1 MISTP
6 QHNQALR
13 KRLLGTFKHNLALR
27 KIKMNRGFLSISIIP
42 TLLMSLVLLIVP
54 ILAEGEGRN
63 LDSHHQNP
71 YQSRGASL
79 VYEGPHSYHQQSY
92 PPNYFFS
99 DHGPAPVLQRRQ
111 RQFEPDRFDEP
122 LVAQQL
128 RAVPH
133 QEEVKVE
140 IRELPPRPKSSRLLS
155 SPLRPQQQ
163 TFSSFFNAAQP
174 VIPQHSFTQNRFAP
188 FGRSLSGHEEG
199 SIAFT
204 QFVGQHPTDSP
215 DKSTDNPT
223 ELPTDSPL
231 TLFHPSPSHMKA
243 VPAVPVKVSQDS
255 SIQISHPTPTL
266 SSLTRPPLSTQA
278 TSFASFSMVH
288 LNSGPGV
295 QPSERPDILESKVNL
310 NRARQPVR
318 GPARQAVPDSHP
330 EEDIDAQIHGAGKT
344 KPIKR
349 VVVTRVPTKAAR
361 ASPTARKLIP
371 SRSIKALEEEE
382 PLAHIVPS
390 EIPSVRT
397 TARTGRTKSGSTRP
411 SFFTVRRPSPG
422 TFRKSER
429 VKAKDDDD
437 DKEEEIVEEGVKVE
451 EELEAEE
458 EEVPTV
464 PTVSPTTR
472 TPKVSPLFSKL
483 RARSRGATFFRKG
496 PRHNRISSSTSATEA
511 TTTSSS
517 EEVSSS
523 AKETSSTESTT
534 KTTTITTTLPSSTAR
549 QPPIASRL
557 VATRA
562 SFRSRG
568 SSNSPSAKPNRI
580 VVKGQRRKSAPESTS
595 TTPVKETPRALT
607 GSRFSARKSLLDLR
621 PAFRAI
627 KAKNSPKEKKEEEE
641 EETEDDDD
649 DDDDDDA
656 TEEPEISTHRSEE
669 ILASLRLSTMK
680 TPSIDPCLPNNH
692 KIVQDQPQRSINHH
706 LAKSG
711 DEPPICDRDLERGW
725 YRFESAAGNIMPT
738 ECPGGNYCG
747 TNMPIWMKGDIPSE
761 EEGTVEATGCI
772 NRDRECCINE
782 LPMQVRNCSKFI
794 VYHLEPTPT
803 CSMGYCIGEGVPCPE
818 GLTSENGYTPC
829 NFTAKLDT
837 VVLSPQVNDNHTEVT
852 FSCQPVIQDAIDRA
866 TISVEIEWW
875 VGNMLVSDETFEL
888 KDRPSGVLSQDLWK
902 VGHEVRCTALVMHT
916 VTGSGTEK
924 KSSKTFFIG
933 LVVDSETSLILHEGG
948 VAQDLKISSTIP
960 ITCPDGRRGRHC
972 CLDLELSE
980 KIQSSGQRC
989 PNRETLDRLA
999 FPLCKPQICEDDFNS
1014 SVSISLRVKND
1025 HLINGNETIHL
1036 EIGVSGVAK
1045 WKDYKLPDQ
1054 QLQVVSSDVQ
1064 EFCQISSFL
1073 TTFDGSQVQLDQP
1086 GIYTIYRHQSKPIE
1100 IQAHFFPCSL
1110 SKLCTCAVS
1119 VRVGDIFMVLDVCTK
1134 GHLQVWAST
1143 ESGTV
1148 PDVGEIPRGLEL
1160 LSVDEGRE
1168 YRILLPT
1175 GGYVSLGSLLTSL
1188 RIYASQE
1195 DLNQTSGLCGPFN
1208 RNIMDDFMKPN
1219 GEVACTEKS
1228 KLQTGGRFKQP
1239 TPKKALKCVPFTK
1252 SWSLERKETLFAGY
1266 FDKTLNGTL
1275 PTKAGTCSCN
1285 KQHDKRSSLV
1295 HENIEDIG
1303 ENFEVMDCYAEDLV
1317 CFQQQNS
1324 QPFLTKAFA
1333 LGKSPDFRHFT
1344 DLIVEPTKVNVE
1356 SDESV
1361 IEQKEV
1367 AQIILSTSVQS
1378 SHTGTPPEGWTLST
1392 ADKHCANFI
1401 QESDAADRCRFVPE
1415 MDLSEAIQTCRTDL
1429 LFTGNFRVAT
1439 LHLERLK
1446 EECRESLFRN
1456 TSLWTLESG
1465 SSFLTPPRRIADAL
1479 CLNDCSGNGICDR
1492 GTCKCDSDYIGG
1504 DCSQTLSTGIH
1515 TSEPPPPQVSA
1526 LTNFGLCDTRTKP
1539 CRELTVLGD
1548 GLVNHEALK
1557 CNLEIYKIR
1566 GVASKQLVTDLVM
1579 TMPAKFISYQQVL
1592 CPLPELD
1599 IHHPDDLAK
1608 LDFKDNTDHTRIF
1621 AKVSLSY
1628 GQGPRSAPLDL
1639 LLYDSLCWDCDSAG
1653 ECTAKT
1659 KETRCFFAAGTS
1671 SIQVFRIGRTISTR
1685 VSPDD
1690 FRTCTLP
1697 KDSGGCD
1704 NKIFRYYYNAI
1715 ERRCKLFVY
1724 GGCKGNGNNFL
1735 SEIQCLQQCGDE
1747 SALALLPEP
1756 EVTTEIDT
1764 CSQIKDEGI
1773 CTGYVPRF
1781 YFNKKLGRCEL
1792 FSYGG
1797 CGGNNNN
1804 FESEDNCVAHCGGP
1818 SGGGIFSHS
1827 TDVSLDGPSPVT
1839 IRKSKCNLPLHK
1851 GACHATLRRFF
1862 FDSDEGRCKLFIFG
1876 GCQGNA
1882 NNFETMEECIEDC
1895 SGPNF
1900 MNGEKTSGSNIII
1913 STTTLE
1919 PTSKPTSLSGS
1930 NFQTTNVCELTK
1942 SFGTCL
1948 TVSFRYFYDFA
1959 TNTCKRFRYSGCGGN
1974 GNNFLSAADCVRT
1987 CGGVLAGDKRAPE
2000 LKVSPRFYETI
2011 KHRAE
2016 GEIGG
2021 YIRSTSTTTTS
2032 STIKPTTMPTTTTVF
2047 VESTTTNPPASTA
2060 ERSTRL
2066 RVKQRK
2072 RFFPAAI
2079 TAATTTSIKSTT
2091 EPSTIIHKTTTARHH
2106 IVRATPIPRG
2116 RSRFGTGV
2124 RARFVALSA
2133 TTSTPKPDTETKDE
2147 GMMVSTQTS
2156 RSTIVRA
2163 KPKRPISND
2172 IHGLKEGHDSDESP
2186 TPSELMAST
2195 GHAHHR
2201 FKLSSSLQRLLRS
2214 KASDRSN
2221 KLRVS
2226 TPSKSSST
2234 SEEGED
2240 RETPFSPSHDEEED
2254 PNQTDL
2260 SSTSLEASASELRP
2274 TTVFRGTN
2282 SLFSRRIS
2290 KLSHVPVIDQ
2300 VVKAPLTMKGSE
2312 LVVIHTFCRHSPPRG
2327 SQPRCNREKPLYF
2340 YNVTSAT
2347 CEPFYDG
2354 YCGRSRNRFPS
2365 KAACLSS
2372 CIVASENVDSAE
2384 AD

>member
-1 MISTP
+1 MFK
-6 QHNQALR
+6 N
-13 KRLLGTFKHNLALR
+13 LLHFR
-27 KIKMNRGFLSISIIP
+27 NRGHHHIVVGGGIFLSQRNVEHRIYHQDNNNNYYIAKFDGSTTAYRISI
-42 TLLMSLVLLIVP
+42 T
-54 ILAEGEGRN
+54 
-63 LDSHHQNP
+63 
-71 YQSRGASL
+71 
-79 VYEGPHSYHQQSY
+79 
-92 PPNYFFS
+92 
-99 DHGPAPVLQRRQ
+99 
-111 RQFEPDRFDEP
+111 
-122 LVAQQL
+122 
-128 RAVPH
+128 
-133 QEEVKVE
+133 
-140 IRELPPRPKSSRLLS
+140 
-155 SPLRPQQQ
+155 
-163 TFSSFFNAAQP
+163 
-174 VIPQHSFTQNRFAP
+174 
-188 FGRSLSGHEEG
+188 
-199 SIAFT
+199 
-204 QFVGQHPTDSP
+204 
-215 DKSTDNPT
+215 
-223 ELPTDSPL
+223 
-231 TLFHPSPSHMKA
+231 
-243 VPAVPVKVSQDS
+243 
-255 SIQISHPTPTL
+255 
-266 SSLTRPPLSTQA
+266 
-278 TSFASFSMVH
+278 
-288 LNSGPGV
+288 
-295 QPSERPDILESKVNL
+295 
-310 NRARQPVR
+310 
-318 GPARQAVPDSHP
+318 
-330 EEDIDAQIHGAGKT
+330 
-344 KPIKR
+344 
-349 VVVTRVPTKAAR
+349 
-361 ASPTARKLIP
+361 
-371 SRSIKALEEEE
+371 
-382 PLAHIVPS
+382 
-390 EIPSVRT
+390 
-397 TARTGRTKSGSTRP
+397 
-411 SFFTVRRPSPG
+411 
-422 TFRKSER
+422 
-429 VKAKDDDD
+429 
-437 DKEEEIVEEGVKVE
+437 
-451 EELEAEE
+451 
-458 EEVPTV
+458 
-464 PTVSPTTR
+464 
-472 TPKVSPLFSKL
+472 
-483 RARSRGATFFRKG
+483 
-496 PRHNRISSSTSATEA
+496 
-511 TTTSSS
+511 
-517 EEVSSS
+517 
-523 AKETSSTESTT
+523 
-534 KTTTITTTLPSSTAR
+534 
-549 QPPIASRL
+549 
-557 VATRA
+557 
-562 SFRSRG
+562 
-568 SSNSPSAKPNRI
+568 KPNRI

-747 TNMPIWMKGDIPSE
+747 TNMPIWMKEERDAPPGPNSIPILGSIPFVPKRFRAQGRLHIPKLFNHLTQEYGPIFRIYLGPIPTVVITDLNLAKEAFKKDEVTARPPMKPFHEFRYGSADGNQRGVILSSGLEWQDQRRFSLRQLRDFGFGRSSMESMILEEVQKLCKSLQEEAGKPLDLSFKMNISIINALWLILVGERLELDDERLLKIVRTMDKLLRETQVSGLFSVLFPTLYKMVHPRFKFARDTFESMRILMKQAIVEHKESFQPDEDPKDFIDSYLQEIESTKNPRSSFFKEQGLKSLDCVLIDLFMGGSETTSITLIWTFLFLLHHPEWQEKIHEELDSAIGDPLPTLQDLPALPHLRAVMSETLRLSSVVPNGVPHYVTQDTKVGDYILKKGTSVMANLAGVHLNPAFWETAEEFQPERFLDKSGKFESPDSSHFAPFSVGKRFCLGQSLAEQEYFLFLSGIMQKFKLVHPPGQALPDYRFSDIPSE

>member
-1 MISTP
+1 MNGGHIFITIITI
-6 QHNQALR
+6 LIMC
-13 KRLLGTFKHNLALR
+13 LL
-27 KIKMNRGFLSISIIP
+27 
-42 TLLMSLVLLIVP
+42 LLIVP

-63 LDSHHQNP
+63 LDSHHHQNP

-99 DHGPAPVLQRRQ
+99 DHDPTPVLQRRQ
-111 RQFEPDRFDEP
+111 RQFEPDKFDEP
-122 LVAQQL
+122 VVAQQL
-128 RAVPH
+128 RTVPQ

-155 SPLRPQQQ
+155 SPLRPQHQS
-163 TFSSFFNAAQP
+163 FSSFFNAAQP

-188 FGRSLSGHEEG
+188 FARSLTSREEG
-199 SIAFT
+199 SNGFT
-204 QFVGQHPTDSP
+204 QFVGQDPTFAP
-215 DKSTDNPT
+215 VRSTDNPP
-223 ELPTDSPL
+223 EVPTDAPL

-243 VPAVPVKVSQDS
+243 VPAVPTKIAQES

-288 LNSGPGV
+288 LNSGPGI

-310 NRARQPVR
+310 KRARQPIR
-318 GPARQAVPDSHP
+318 GIAQQAVPDP
-330 EEDIDAQIHGAGKT
+330 EEDHESTVQETIKS

-349 VVVTRVPTKAAR
+349 VVVTRTPTKAAR
-361 ASPTARKLIP
+361 AQATVRRVIP
-371 SRSIKALEEEE
+371 SRISKVFEEENE
-382 PLAHIVPS
+382 EQESLDQVVPS

-397 TARTGRTKSGSTRP
+397 TARTSRTKSSSTRP

-422 TFRKSER
+422 TFKKSER
-429 VKAKDDDD
+429 VKEGQEEDDL
-437 DKEEEIVEEGVKVE
+437 EEEVEAEVE
-451 EELEAEE
+451 EESEEEE

-472 TPKVSPLFSKL
+472 TPKVSPLFSGL

-496 PRHNRISSSTSATEA
+496 PRHNRISSTTTSTEA
-511 TTTSSS
+511 TSTSS
-517 EEVSSS
+517 EESSS
-523 AKETSSTESTT
+523 TAKETASTESTT
-534 KTTTITTTLPSSTAR
+534 TTTVASETTTTLSSSTSR

-557 VATRA
+557 AATRA

-568 SSNSPSAKPNRI
+568 GSSSPSAKPSRI
-580 VVKGQRRKSAPESTS
+580 VVKGQRRKNVPESSSS
-595 TTPVKETPRALT
+595 TPEKEAPRPLT

-621 PAFRAI
+621 PVIRGSTSKI
-627 KAKNSPKEKKEEEE
+627 SPGEEENESEEEE
-641 EETEDDDD
+641 EKEDEDVS
-649 DDDDDDA
+649 

-669 ILASLRLSTMK
+669 ILASLRLATLK
-680 TPSIDPCLPNNH
+680 TPPVDPCLPDNH
-692 KIVQDQPQRSINHH
+692 KIITDQPQRSFNHH
-706 LAKSG
+706 LAKGG

-725 YRFESAAGNIMPT
+725 YRFESAAGNVMPT

-761 EEGTVEATGCI
+761 EEGIVEASGCI
-772 NRDRECCINE
+772 NRDRECCIEE

-818 GLTSENGYTPC
+818 GLASENGYTPC
-829 NFTAKLDT
+829 NFTAKLDN
-837 VVLSPQVNDNHTEVT
+837 VVLSHQVNDNSTEVT
-852 FSCQPVIQDAIDRA
+852 FSCQPDIQDAIDRA
-866 TISVEIEWW
+866 TVSVEIEWW
-875 VGNMLVSDETFEL
+875 VDNMLVSEETFEL

-902 VGHEVRCTALVMHT
+902 VGQEVRCTAVAKHS

-924 KSSKTFFIG
+924 KSSETFFIG
-933 LVVDSETSLILHEGG
+933 LIVDSEQSLTLNEGG

-960 ITCPDGRRGRHC
+960 ITCPDGRRGRQC

-989 PNRETLDRLA
+989 PNKETLDRLA

-1014 SVSISLRVKND
+1014 SVSIPLRVKND
-1025 HLINGNETIHL
+1025 HLINGNETIYL
-1036 EIGVSGVAK
+1036 EIGVSGLAK
-1045 WKDYKLPDQ
+1045 WEGYKLPDQ
-1054 QLQVVSSDVQ
+1054 QLQVISSDVQ

-1110 SKLCTCAVS
+1110 GKLCTCAVS

-1143 ESGTV
+1143 ASGAV

-1175 GGYVSLGSLLTSL
+1175 GGYISLGSLLTSM

-1208 RNIMDDFMKPN
+1208 RNLMDDFMKPD

-1275 PTKAGTCSCN
+1275 PSKAKTCSCN
-1285 KQHDKRSSLV
+1285 KHHDKRSSLI
-1295 HENIEDIG
+1295 HENIEDIA

-1333 LGKSPDFRHFT
+1333 LGKSPDFKHFT
-1344 DLIVEPTKVNVE
+1344 DLIVQPTKVNVE

-1367 AQIILSTSVQS
+1367 AQIILSTSAQS

-1392 ADKHCANFI
+1392 ADKYCANFI

-1492 GTCKCDSDYIGG
+1492 GTCKCDSDYIGA
-1504 DCSQTLSTGIH
+1504 DCSQTLSTRIH

-1671 SIQVFRIGRTISTR
+1671 PIQVFRIGRTISTR

-1724 GGCKGNGNNFL
+1724 GGCKGNANNFL

-1827 TDVSLDGPSPVT
+1827 TDISLDGPNPVT

-1862 FDSDEGRCKLFIFG
+1862 FDSEEGRCKLFIFG

-1930 NFQTTNVCELTK
+1930 SLQSANICELEK

-1948 TVSFRYFYDFA
+1948 TVSFRYYYDFE

-2000 LKVSPRFYETI
+2000 LKVSPRFYETL

-2016 GEIGG
+2016 AEIEA
-2021 YIRSTSTTTTS
+2021 YLSNTTTTTTSTSTTTT
-2032 STIKPTTMPTTTTVF
+2032 TATPTTPTSTPFEQSTTTTNVP
-2047 VESTTTNPPASTA
+2047 VTTA

-2072 RFFPAAI
+2072 RFFPESS
-2079 TAATTTSIKSTT
+2079 TPSTPTSIISTT
-2091 EPSTIIHKTTTARHH
+2091 ESSTISPQITTEKHSILRGAS
-2106 IVRATPIPRG
+2106 ISRA
-2116 RSRFGTGV
+2116 RSRFGSGV
-2124 RARFVALSA
+2124 RARFAALSA
-2133 TTSTPKPDTETKDE
+2133 TTAIPETETKDE
-2147 GMMVSTQTS
+2147 SMMVSTQTS

-2172 IHGLKEGHDSDESP
+2172 IQEQKDHESSDSEEDEVSSTNHG
-2186 TPSELMAST
+2186 
-2195 GHAHHR
+2195 HHR

-2214 KASDRSN
+2214 KASNRSN

-2234 SEEGED
+2234 SVEEDDDHEI
-2240 RETPFSPSHDEEED
+2240 PFSASHDDEED

-2274 TTVFRGTN
+2274 TTVFRGAN

-2290 KLSHVPVIDQ
+2290 KVSHVPVIDQ
-2300 VVKAPLTMKGSE
+2300 VVKAPHSMKGSE

-2327 SQPRCNREKPLYF
+2327 SHPRCTREKPLYF
-2340 YNVTSAT
+2340 YNVSSAT
-2347 CEPFYDG
+2347 CEPFFDG

-2372 CIVASENVDSAE
+2372 CIVASENIHSIEVS
-2384 AD
+2384 